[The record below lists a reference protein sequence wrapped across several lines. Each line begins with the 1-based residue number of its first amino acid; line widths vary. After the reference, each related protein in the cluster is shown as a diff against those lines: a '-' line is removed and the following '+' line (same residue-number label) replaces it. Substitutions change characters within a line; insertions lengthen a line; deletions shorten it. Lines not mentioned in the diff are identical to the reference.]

1 MKTANTNTTYY
12 FLIFLFIILAGTQAC
27 TFVSKQNITI
37 TPTLSIE
44 EMVVKTMTALSL
56 QLTQTPDIP
65 SQADVEENSYSV
77 EITQEVLQETPTTE
91 VLSIDQPLPSEH
103 YIYNITGHRQYFPIG
118 CEASAVT
125 DWAMYFGVVINE
137 FNFQYQLPQS
147 DNPDLGFVGSV
158 DGPWGQVPPYAY
170 GVHAAPIAQ
179 VLQEEY
185 GLNAQGIK
193 DYTLEELKAEVAADR
208 PVIAWVIGNCVGG
221 VPFEYTDSQGNTT
234 IVAAYEHV
242 IIVTGYSEEN
252 IRYMNN
258 GKFYEIPNEYF
269 LNSWGVLGNMVVY
282 LEQN

>member
-27 TFVSKQNITI
+27 TLVSKQNITI

-77 EITQEVLQETPTTE
+77 EITQEAPQETPTDE
-91 VLSIDQPLPSEH
+91 ILSIDQPLPSEH
-103 YIYNITGHRQYFPIG
+103 YIYNISGHRQYFPIG
-118 CEASAVT
+118 CEASAVM

-170 GVHAAPIAQ
+170 GVHAAPVAQ

-242 IIVTGYSEEN
+242 VIVTGYSEEN